1 MFIIIFY
8 VTRKCSQKYKRG
20 FTMRNGIISLVIVAV
35 AVLLVNGCATKKPTH
50 GDIKGETIT
59 ITTGDWYE
67 ACDKW
72 SAGDKVNI
80 AFSSSKPVMF
90 EVHYHKV
97 RSNEKIY
104 AVEQTLLDTFND
116 SIIVE
121 SEEIY
126 CCMWKNDNPDYITL
140 TYDMSIDK

>member
-1 MFIIIFY
+1 M
-8 VTRKCSQKYKRG
+8 RKG
-20 FTMRNGIISLVIVAV
+20 LITLVIVAV
-35 AVLLVNGCATKKPTH
+35 AVLLTNGCATKDGEKPSH
-50 GDIKGETIT
+50 ADIKGETIT
-59 ITTGDWYE
+59 ISTGDWYE

-104 AVEQTLLDTFND
+104 AVEQTLVDKFED

-121 SEEIY
+121 SDEIY
-126 CCMWKNDNPDYITL
+126 CCMWKNDNPKYVTL
-140 TYDMSIDK
+140 TYDMSLDKQ